1 MGKCTGT
8 QFRRDG
14 AHTKILALRED
25 DRGCDADAY
34 LNQKYNEYIS
44 YYDKS
49 NILDL
54 KLKDNLREIVFFG
67 VESNISN
74 SPPTL
79 EILP

>member
-1 MGKCTGT
+1 
-8 QFRRDG
+8 
-14 AHTKILALRED
+14 LALRED
-25 DRGCDADAY
+25 DRGVDADVY

-67 VESNISN
+67 VGSNNSN
-74 SPPTL
+74 SPQNI